1 MGKGHT
7 IPLRSDFQRSRA
19 KQLVERA
26 PDGYLVSVAPPKRSG
41 DQNAKLWAMLTDI
54 SISKPEGRRMVPEQ
68 WKCVFMQ
75 ACGWEVQFLEGL
87 DGQPFPA
94 GFRSSRMTVKQMADL
109 ITFVQQYGDEH
120 GVLWTDPEVRAA

>member
-1 MGKGHT
+1 MPSGHT
-7 IPLRSDFQRSRA
+7 IPLTSPYARQRA
-19 KQLVERA
+19 HQLIGKA
-26 PDGYLVSVAPPKRSG
+26 PDGWRCKLEPPARTLP
-41 DQNAKLWAMLTDI
+41 QNDKLWAMLTDI
-54 SISKPEGRRMVPEQ
+54 SVAKPEGRRMTPEQ

-109 ITFVQQYGDEH
+109 ITFVQEYGDRH
-120 GVLWTDPEVRAA
+120 GVRWTDHN

>member
-1 MGKGHT
+1 MPSGHV
-7 IPLRSDFQRSRA
+7 IPLRHGRQRA
-19 KQLVERA
+19 HAMIDKA
-26 PDGYLVSVAPPKRSG
+26 PDDWLCKLEPPVRNN
-41 DQNAKLWAMLTDI
+41 DQNAKLWAMLSDI
-54 SISKPEGRRMVPEQ
+54 STAKPEGRRMTPEQ

-109 ITFVQQYGDEH
+109 ITFVQEYGDRL
-120 GVLWTDPEVRAA
+120 GVRWSEPR

>member
-1 MGKGHT
+1 M
-7 IPLRSDFQRSRA
+7 
-19 KQLVERA
+19 
-26 PDGYLVSVAPPKRSG
+26 
-41 DQNAKLWAMLTDI
+41 WAMLTDI
-54 SISKPEGRRMVPEQ
+54 SVAMPEDRRMTPEQ

-109 ITFVQQYGDEH
+109 ITFIQEYGDRH
-120 GVLWTDPEVRAA
+120 GVRWTDPN